1 MQQLRVKDYMVTRV
15 HTLEPDRDM
24 VEAIAE
30 FAKLGI
36 SGAPVVDER
45 RNLLGMLSDTDCM
58 DAMLKAGM
66 DPAWRASVA
75 TYMTTDVETV
85 DAESSLIDVAQ
96 RFLERRFR
104 RFPVVDD
111 NQLVGQISRL
121 DVLKAIGDIKR
132 GFA

>member
-24 VEAIAE
+24 IEAIAE

-66 DPAWRASVA
+66 DPAWRATVA
-75 TYMTTDVETV
+75 TYMTKEVETV

-96 RFLERRFR
+96 RFLQRRFR

>member
-15 HTLEPDRDM
+15 HTLGPDRDM
-24 VEAIAE
+24 IEAIAE
-30 FAKLGI
+30 FARLGI
-36 SGAPVVDER
+36 SGAPVIDER

-96 RFLERRFR
+96 RFLQRRFR

>member
-1 MQQLRVKDYMVTRV
+1 MQQLTVKDYMVTRV
-15 HTLEPDRDM
+15 HTLSPDRDM

-30 FAKLGI
+30 FARLGI
-36 SGAPVVDER
+36 SGAPVVDDR
-45 RNLLGMLSDTDCM
+45 GNLLGMLSDTDCI

-66 DPAWRASVA
+66 DPAWRANVSS
-75 TYMTTDVETV
+75 YMTREVESV
-85 DAESSLIDVAQ
+85 DAQASLIDVAQ

-111 NQLVGQISRL
+111 NRLVGQVSRL

-132 GFA
+132 GYA

>member
-1 MQQLRVKDYMVTRV
+1 MQQLRVRDYMVTRV
-15 HTLEPDRDM
+15 HTLDPGRDM

-66 DPAWRASVA
+66 DPAWRASVS
-75 TYMTTDVETV
+75 TYMTTDVESV

-96 RFLERRFR
+96 RFLMRRFR

>member
-1 MQQLRVKDYMVTRV
+1 MQQLTVKDYMVTRV
-15 HTLEPDRDM
+15 HTLSPDRDM

-30 FAKLGI
+30 FARLGI
-36 SGAPVVDER
+36 SGAPVVDDR
-45 RNLLGMLSDTDCM
+45 GNLLGMLSDTDCI

-66 DPAWRASVA
+66 DPAWRANVSS
-75 TYMTTDVETV
+75 YMTCEVESV
-85 DAESSLIDVAQ
+85 DAQASLIDVAQ

-111 NQLVGQISRL
+111 NRLVGQVSRL

-132 GFA
+132 GYA